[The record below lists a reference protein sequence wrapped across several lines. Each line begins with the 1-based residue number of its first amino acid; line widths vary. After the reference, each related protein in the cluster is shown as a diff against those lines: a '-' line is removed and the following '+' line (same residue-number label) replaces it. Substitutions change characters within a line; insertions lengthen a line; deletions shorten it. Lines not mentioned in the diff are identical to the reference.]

1 MPLEQELFIAQHQL
15 MPLHASYGTTYHMM
29 AAYNL
34 NVAIDPLK
42 NALMCQVG
50 LYLLLG
56 FTYHRMEAAVAV
68 IVAAV
73 IAAAVVDCYVFVT
86 PSLDFDGAGCRWR
99 HP

>member
-1 MPLEQELFIAQHQL
+1 MPLEQQLFLAQHQL

-50 LYLLLG
+50 LYDLLLG
-56 FTYHRMEAAVAV
+56 FTHHRLEVTAA
-68 IVAAV
+68 VAAV
-73 IAAAVVDCYVFVT
+73 IAAVVVNCYVFVT
-86 PSLDFDGAGCRWR
+86 PLLNFDGAGRRRR